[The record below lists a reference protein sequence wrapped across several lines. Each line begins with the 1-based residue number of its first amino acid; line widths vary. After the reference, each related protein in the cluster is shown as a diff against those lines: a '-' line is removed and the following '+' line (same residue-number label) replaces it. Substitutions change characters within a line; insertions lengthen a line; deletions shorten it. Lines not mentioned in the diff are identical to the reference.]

1 MFVFS
6 LFRHTDFGTCVKRH
20 SSAVNGTEKKKK
32 AIPLLPSAV
41 RGTSRKHSLV
51 NLDTANPAEV
61 DSRNDFKHKLYSSC
75 FHLSHSHF
83 LGS

>member
-32 AIPLLPSAV
+32 S
-41 RGTSRKHSLV
+41 
-51 NLDTANPAEV
+51 
-61 DSRNDFKHKLYSSC
+61 DSFAPIRSPRDFKKAFS
-75 FHLSHSHF
+75 
-83 LGS
+83 G